1 MNNEAL
7 RKSLL
12 KKFQEVSSDRLQK
25 IQNAVLELDQANGAQ
40 ALGTVG
46 RELHTMKGEARML
59 GLPAIGQ
66 LAHAAEDLLRS
77 LQEKRTS
84 PAAAADLLLRTCDC
98 LSDLVADSEAAQKG
112 LPSSEATLKALAEA
126 SGSGVPVPAPNAEV
140 KAAPAPSPVAAT
152 QAPPAS
158 APASSATPPRE
169 ATESSSPKAVL
180 SGSIRVN
187 VEVLDGLGMLSG
199 DLLVEGAK
207 ARLGSEELKAILL
220 RFSRVSDRF
229 LRYGQTLRPNVDDPL
244 LSALETELHLLRD
257 DAFRF
262 VRRHVDG
269 INSLQ
274 GNLAQLADSVGAA
287 RLVPLSTLF
296 DALPRAVREIAQQL
310 GKEVQLTIEKSDA
323 GLDRSM
329 IEDVRDALI
338 HLLRNAVDHGVE
350 PPAERAKLGKPRSG
364 RVSIRARAD
373 GDMLQLEVADDGPGI
388 DSSVLRAAA
397 VHRGLLTQ
405 ERAAALTE
413 RETLELIFLPGFST
427 RDEVSELSGRGVGM
441 DVVKLKVEARGGS
454 VSCYSRLHQGTRIQL
469 RFPQSLTAMR
479 VLLFR
484 LGEDVYGVPA
494 GDVEAVMRVGRADWM
509 EVMGTV
515 AVRHH
520 GKPTA
525 MAALGPLLGLNGGP
539 SQERPPA
546 VVLRHGQDR
555 AVLVVDALVNE
566 REVAIKPAGGDFLS
580 GAPFIAGTAA
590 LADGRIA
597 VLLHVPDVMAEVRR
611 VSRTEGPKETAR
623 RLRVLLVDDSPIARA
638 TESALLKALGH
649 GVEEAQDG
657 EEAWIRLQREQYDLV
672 LTDVQMP
679 RLDGL
684 GLARRLRE
692 GERFSRLPVIM
703 LSSLASS
710 DDRRR
715 GLEAGADA
723 YLVKGELGIQALA
736 QAIDRLI

>member
-25 IQNAVLELDQANGAQ
+25 IQNAVLELDQGDPAQ
-40 ALGTVG
+40 ATGAVG

-59 GLPAIGQ
+59 GLPAVGQ

-77 LQEKRTS
+77 FQEKKI
-84 PAAAADLLLRTCDC
+84 PAGTAADLLLRACDS
-98 LSDLVADSEAAQKG
+98 LTDLVQDSEASQKG
-112 LPSSEATLKALAEA
+112 SPASEATLRALAGA
-126 SGSGVPVPAPNAEV
+126 SGKAVPVSQSAAGPAPAKAEP
-140 KAAPAPSPVAAT
+140 KAPPAPVAASES
-152 QAPPAS
+152 S
-158 APASSATPPRE
+158 AP
-169 ATESSSPKAVL
+169 KALL

-199 DLLVEGAK
+199 DLLVEGAR

-229 LRYGQTLRPNVDDPL
+229 LRYGQSLRSHVEDPVL
-244 LSALETELHLLRD
+244 NGLETELHLLRD

-269 INSLQ
+269 VNSLQ
-274 GNLAQLADSVGAA
+274 GNLSQLADSVGAA
-287 RLVPLSTLF
+287 RLIPLSTLF
-296 DALPRAVREIAQQL
+296 DALPRAVREIAHQL
-310 GKEVQLTIEKSDA
+310 GKEVQLTLDKSDA

-350 PPAERAKLGKPRSG
+350 APAERAKLGKPRAG
-364 RVSIRARAD
+364 RVSIKARAD

-388 DSSVLRAAA
+388 EPSALRAAA
-397 VHRGLLTQ
+397 VSRGILSA
-405 ERAAALTE
+405 ERAATLTE
-413 RETLELIFLPGFST
+413 RETLELIFVPGFST

-454 VSCYSRLHQGTRIQL
+454 VSCYSQPSIGTRIQL
-469 RFPQSLTAMR
+469 RFPQSLTSMR

-484 LGEDVYGVPA
+484 LGDDVYGVPA
-494 GDVEAVMRVGRADWM
+494 GDVEAVMRVGRADWV
-509 EVMGTV
+509 EVLGTV

-539 SQERPPA
+539 RQERPPA
-546 VVLRHGQDR
+546 VVLRHGRDR

-566 REVAIKPAGGDFLS
+566 REVAIKPCGGEFLS

-611 VSRTEGPKETAR
+611 LRRSDGPKETAR
-623 RLRVLLVDDSPIARA
+623 RLRILLVDDSPIARA

-657 EEAWIRLQREQYDLV
+657 EEAWGKLQRERYDLV

-692 GERFSRLPVIM
+692 GDRFTRLPIIM

-715 GLEAGADA
+715 GMEAGANA
-723 YLVKGELGIQALA
+723 YLVKGELGIQSLS
-736 QAIDRLI
+736 QAINRLT

>member
-25 IQNAVLELDQANGAQ
+25 IQNAVLELDQGDPAQ
-40 ALGTVG
+40 ATGTVG

-77 LQEKRTS
+77 LQEKKT
-84 PAAAADLLLRTCDC
+84 PAQTAADLLLRTCDC
-98 LSDLVADSEAAQKG
+98 LTELVESPEAAQKG
-112 LPSSEATLKALAEA
+112 SPSSEATLRALAEA
-126 SGSGVPVPAPNAEV
+126 SGKAVPG
-140 KAAPAPSPVAAT
+140 APSAFS
-152 QAPPAS
+152 PAS
-158 APASSATPPRE
+158 AAVGKPSLVPATSANRDG
-169 ATESSSPKAVL
+169 AVESSVPKAL
-180 SGSIRVN
+180 LNGSIRVN

-199 DLLVEGAK
+199 DLLVEGAR

-229 LRYGQTLRPNVDDPL
+229 LRYGQSLRSHLDDPVL
-244 LSALETELHLLRD
+244 NGLETELHLLRD

-262 VRRHVDG
+262 VRRHVDVV
-269 INSLQ
+269 NSLR
-274 GNLAQLADSVGAA
+274 GNLSQLADSVGAA

-296 DALPRAVREIAQQL
+296 EALPRAVREIAQQL
-310 GKEVQLTIEKSDA
+310 GKEVQLTIDQSEA

-350 PPAERAKLGKPRSG
+350 APAERAKLGKSRAG
-364 RVSIRARAD
+364 RISIQARAD

-388 DSSVLRAAA
+388 DSDLLRAAA
-397 VHRGLLTQ
+397 VSRGILTQ
-405 ERAAALTE
+405 ERAANLTE
-413 RETLELIFLPGFST
+413 RETMELIFMPGFST
-427 RDEVSELSGRGVGM
+427 REEVTELSGRGVGM

-454 VSCYSRLHQGTRIQL
+454 VSCYSQLRVGTRIQL
-469 RFPQSLTAMR
+469 RFPQSLTSMR

-494 GDVEAVMRVGRADWM
+494 GDVEAVIRVGRADWV
-509 EVMGTV
+509 EVLGTV
-515 AVRHH
+515 AVRHQ

-539 SQERPPA
+539 RQGRPPA

-566 REVAIKPAGGDFLS
+566 REVAIKPCGGEFLS

-611 VSRTEGPKETAR
+611 LNRKEGPKEQAR
-623 RLRVLLVDDSPIARA
+623 RLRILLVDDSPIARA

-657 EEAWIRLQREQYDLV
+657 EEAWGKLLRERYDLV

-692 GERFSRLPVIM
+692 GDRFTQLPVIM

-710 DDRRR
+710 EDRRR
-715 GLEAGADA
+715 GMEAGANA
-723 YLVKGELGIQALA
+723 YLVKGELGIQSLA
-736 QAIDRLI
+736 QAINRLT